1 MMCLVFLDVV
11 VNKQFKKY
19 NLLWVITGIML
30 FYAIYSLTWVSYNT
44 PKAIFQDFIV
54 QMKPFC
60 YFCVSFAVVPKFNAQ
75 IRKILKYI
83 SIIISCIVFFS
94 VVFGLVKPILFHPA
108 YVGLLSLLAFCVY
121 LLASIEEHGKVAKKD
136 VVISLILLTIGLTS
150 TRAKFYGEY
159 VFILYLLFF
168 YVLGSLKKMKISH
181 IIIALVSLCL
191 ILVVAWNKIDY
202 YFISG
207 GEVDMAFDEDLLSS
221 FARPV
226 MYASMF
232 PILGMHLLFGS
243 GFASFGT
250 YASSTSINY
259 SNLYSVIGIDNVWGL
274 SRDFDSF
281 ICDAYYPSLAQ
292 YGLIGLV
299 LFIVLYVWMY
309 KKLSLYIYITGKVYY
324 LIGLVIIVA
333 LLIENIAAT
342 SFNQGA
348 GAMCMMILGYLIS
361 NFKKITKEQ
370 EIEIRKMPYKESG
383 ALEYIKK

>member
-1 MMCLVFLDVV
+1 M
-11 VNKQFKKY
+11 
-19 NLLWVITGIML
+19 
-30 FYAIYSLTWVSYNT
+30 
-44 PKAIFQDFIV
+44 
-54 QMKPFC
+54 
-60 YFCVSFAVVPKFNAQ
+60 
-75 IRKILKYI
+75 
-83 SIIISCIVFFS
+83 
-94 VVFGLVKPILFHPA
+94 
-108 YVGLLSLLAFCVY
+108 
-121 LLASIEEHGKVAKKD
+121 
-136 VVISLILLTIGLTS
+136 
-150 TRAKFYGEY
+150 
-159 VFILYLLFF
+159 
-168 YVLGSLKKMKISH
+168 
-181 IIIALVSLCL
+181 IALVSLCL